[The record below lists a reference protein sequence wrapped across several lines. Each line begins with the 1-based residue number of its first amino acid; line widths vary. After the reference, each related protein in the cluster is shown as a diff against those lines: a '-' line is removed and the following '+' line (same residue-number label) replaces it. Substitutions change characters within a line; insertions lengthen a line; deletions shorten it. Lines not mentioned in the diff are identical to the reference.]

1 MNARDIVLAAG
12 GALNRILFGAR
23 VSSDPDVISQWATI
37 ATSYVLNLL
46 ITFVFVAAIFAL
58 AGYSDP
64 AHSMWTK
71 SALRM
76 PVALS
81 NLIAFVLTSLASLNW
96 KVSDEAIERQRAA
109 SRSRIEYVVLVLAF
123 SIASLLFLAVL
134 FLVFDLAALVAGAV
148 VNSALLQLLLSERHL
163 KTRNQE

>member
-1 MNARDIVLAAG
+1 MNAREIVRAASG
-12 GALNRILFGAR
+12 TLNRILFGAR
-23 VSSDPDVISQWATI
+23 VCSDPDAISQWGTI

-46 ITFVFVAAIFAL
+46 ITFVFVAAIFGL

-81 NLIAFVLTSLASLNW
+81 NLIAFALTSLASLNW

-109 SRSRIEYVVLVLAF
+109 GRSRIEYVVLVLAF
-123 SIASLLFLAVL
+123 SIASLFILAVL
-134 FLVFDLAALVAGAV
+134 FLVFDFGALVAGAV